1 MNGGGIEM
9 SDLVIVKAKIKEN
22 VGDVNV
28 ASDFVEVL
36 DAEVKALIRKAVK
49 RAEGNNRK
57 TVMGKDL

>member
-1 MNGGGIEM
+1 M

-36 DAEVKALIRKAVK
+36 DAEVKSLIRKAVK